1 MSKESEKVSEEDKII
16 FDILEKDIFVKKDV
30 RSVEIPSF
38 PIFPYEE
45 LREESETT
53 SLQKEEN
60 NDKLTQ
66 EVDELEIQD
75 KSCFSSPISPTENY
89 REAFSQVVAKSKK
102 SNKFSV
108 KMSETWRDEMAKE
121 ERVSHLRNT
130 WKNKKR
136 EVDE

>member
-16 FDILEKDIFVKKDV
+16 FDILEKDIFVKEDV

-75 KSCFSSPISPTENY
+75 KSCFFVSN
-89 REAFSQVVAKSKK
+89 FSY
-102 SNKFSV
+102 
-108 KMSETWRDEMAKE
+108 
-121 ERVSHLRNT
+121 
-130 WKNKKR
+130 
-136 EVDE
+136 

>member
-1 MSKESEKVSEEDKII
+1 MSLRYKINH
-16 FDILEKDIFVKKDV
+16 V
-30 RSVEIPSF
+30 
-38 PIFPYEE
+38 
-45 LREESETT
+45 
-53 SLQKEEN
+53 
-60 NDKLTQ
+60 
-66 EVDELEIQD
+66 
-75 KSCFSSPISPTENY
+75 FSSPISPTENY